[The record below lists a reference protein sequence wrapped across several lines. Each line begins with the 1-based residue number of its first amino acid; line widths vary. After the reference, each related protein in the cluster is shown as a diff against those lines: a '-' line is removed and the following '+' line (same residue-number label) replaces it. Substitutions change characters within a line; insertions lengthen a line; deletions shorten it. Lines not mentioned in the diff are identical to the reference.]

1 MAANESAATDVSA
14 TGAPATAATAVRTRR
29 GPNVLQ
35 RWLDRYMLIIY
46 TVLAVI
52 YLMLPVALIIL
63 FSFNNP
69 AGKSNIVWQGFTFKY
84 WLNPLGVDG
93 LPAGDQPQPRDRV
106 RVHDRSRRR
115 SAPSSHSPSSATT
128 SGAGASRTR

>member
-1 MAANESAATDVSA
+1 MLMAGVLVVVAIYARVLGTEDVSTGGSDVADRAAATDVL
-14 TGAPATAATAVRTRR
+14 GDAARRRPRAARTRR

-35 RWLDRYMLIIY
+35 RWLDRYLLIIY

-69 AGKSNIVWQGFTFKY
+69 AGKTQ
-84 WLNPLGVDG
+84 LRLAGVHAQV
-93 LPAGDQPQPRDRV
+93 LAEPARRRPACP
-106 RVHDRSRRR
+106 RR
-115 SAPSSHSPSSATT
+115 SA
-128 SGAGASRTR
+128 